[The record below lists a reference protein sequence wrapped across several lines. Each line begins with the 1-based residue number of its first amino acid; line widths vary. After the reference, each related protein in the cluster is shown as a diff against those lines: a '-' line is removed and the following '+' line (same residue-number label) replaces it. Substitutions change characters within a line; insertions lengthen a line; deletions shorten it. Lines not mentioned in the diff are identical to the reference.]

1 MQESWQ
7 DNNKQVRTKRAALT
21 NSPTLTI
28 SGGLMWTILYVENA
42 SLVDWHHCGDKR
54 FRYPVPVERS
64 PNLGM
69 GNTIKTGWAHSRNKI
84 YNDVV
89 WRSKISSKHQMMNSG
104 ANAECFTTCRVN
116 LCSDGTEGLP
126 SGPTVNVFLTFGN
139 SFFLQALPTILL
151 LVTWLYFRK
160 CTVIHVETKV

>member
-1 MQESWQ
+1 
-7 DNNKQVRTKRAALT
+7 
-21 NSPTLTI
+21 
-28 SGGLMWTILYVENA
+28 
-42 SLVDWHHCGDKR
+42 
-54 FRYPVPVERS
+54 
-64 PNLGM
+64 
-69 GNTIKTGWAHSRNKI
+69 
-84 YNDVV
+84 
-89 WRSKISSKHQMMNSG
+89 MNSG

-160 CTVIHVETKV
+160 CTVIHVETKVLIIIKKASPRATFGAAEWMAELMISATCPRTAHSAKAVVGLAAINEALPCWLVSTGQRERP